1 VLSFSFFEKNFD
13 SLQDPEFFSPHRTLR
28 QQVGFTM
35 DLVDSTDAE
44 IEKLSNELLKS
55 AMKRMD
61 PLLQQTAAMK
71 AEVLEDMAR
80 ASSEECLL
88 IEKERNFLL
97 AQTASLSDAGEDSN
111 AVGEKEDLPSTEE
124 LRARMQSSLDEAMFQ
139 LRNQSK
145 ERLAALQTQVH
156 EASTSLQEQLRSV
169 SAELADQLDKLHEET
184 AAAASGVTDDGAI
197 SGDSASEM
205 LLRAR
210 GGYDGET
217 DDSGRRHGRGS
228 CRFLSGASYQGQWV
242 AGEMSGYGTFK
253 YASGA
258 EYSGTWKANMREGDE
273 GTFTFGAAEDGRYV
287 GSWKNDDLDGH
298 GTLTYP
304 NGGVFEG
311 TFRKGQ
317 REGPGRMRTTE
328 GDVLEGQWVA
338 DKKEGEFQIRYAAGG
353 SFCGRYCFV

>member
-1 VLSFSFFEKNFD
+1 
-13 SLQDPEFFSPHRTLR
+13 
-28 QQVGFTM
+28 M

-184 AAAASGVTDDGAI
+184 AAAASGTRDGGAPR
-197 SGDSASEM
+197 SESDVMQALSELAAAACAPVM
-205 LLRAR
+205 LHRQDLEALDAKVL
-210 GGYDGET
+210 G
-217 DDSGRRHGRGS
+217 H
-228 CRFLSGASYQGQWV
+228 LSVDIGVMYN
-242 AGEMSGYGTFK
+242 
-253 YASGA
+253 
-258 EYSGTWKANMREGDE
+258 KALLVPEA
-273 GTFTFGAAEDGRYV
+273 FG
-287 GSWKNDDLDGH
+287 
-298 GTLTYP
+298 
-304 NGGVFEG
+304 
-311 TFRKGQ
+311 
-317 REGPGRMRTTE
+317 
-328 GDVLEGQWVA
+328 
-338 DKKEGEFQIRYAAGG
+338 
-353 SFCGRYCFV
+353 